1 MIVKIQDF
9 YSFLH
14 RCQEDSLGSFKSIIL
29 PKKSQHSDD
38 DLFFTTLSKDNDY
51 FLDSYRTVDPIRML
65 FYFPREIVLPA
76 KKSKCKRLIV
86 GAKGCDLRALEV
98 LDKALINDDFVDPIY
113 NFWRENTYII
123 SSDCMTISPSCHCNL
138 LGGKPYAEEGF
149 DLNLSRMDDSYYI
162 TVGSS
167 KGEELVLLIKEHVTV
182 SEVSPNNIDGIKA
195 NRKLVEEKLRKQNK
209 QYERTENYYDLR
221 SVDIEKWIEA
231 SKSCIGCGGC
241 TNICPTCY
249 CMILNDETVTKDFVK
264 VRSYD
269 SCQLH
274 GYARVAGGDTP
285 RPKMYQR
292 FRNRYLCK
300 FDYMKSNFNL
310 LGCTGCGR
318 CIDTCPGKIEFRK
331 VVQKMLELPQ
341 KRVSSSGI
349 IIQESEN
356 V

>member
-1 MIVKIQDF
+1 MIVKGEDLF
-9 YSFLH
+9 SFLH
-14 RCQEDSLGSFKSIIL
+14 KSQEDGLGGFKSIIL
-29 PKKSQHSDD
+29 PRKSQHSAD
-38 DLFFTTLSKDNDY
+38 DLFFSTLSRNNDY

-65 FYFPREIVLPA
+65 FYFPRETVLPD
-76 KKSKCKRLIV
+76 KKGEYKRLIV
-86 GAKGCDLRALEV
+86 GVKGCDIRALEV

-123 SSDCMTISPSCHCNL
+123 SSDCSSISSSCHCNL

-167 KGEELVLLIKEHVTV
+167 KGEELLLLIKEHVAV
-182 SEVSPNNIDGIKA
+182 SEDSSNIVDSIKT
-195 NRKLVEEKLRKQNK
+195 NRKLVEEKLKKQNK
-209 QYERTENYYDLR
+209 QYERIENYYDMR

-231 SKSCIGCGGC
+231 SKSCVGCGGC

-249 CMILNDETVTKDFVK
+249 CMILNDETVTRDFVK

-300 FDYMKSNFNL
+300 FDYMKSNFDL

-318 CIDTCPGKIEFRK
+318 CIDVCPGGIDFRE
-331 VVQKMLELPQ
+331 VVKNSAKLLAEEVGVDYFFEKSTEL
-341 KRVSSSGI
+341 
-349 IIQESEN
+349 
-356 V
+356 